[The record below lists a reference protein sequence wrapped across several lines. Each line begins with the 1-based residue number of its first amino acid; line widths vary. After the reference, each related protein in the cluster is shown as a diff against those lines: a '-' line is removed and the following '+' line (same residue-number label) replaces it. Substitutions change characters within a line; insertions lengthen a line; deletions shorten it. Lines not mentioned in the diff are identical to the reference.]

1 MTRPTDLRHVRRP
14 GGWSPDVSLWTAISA
29 FIVGGLMLLE
39 FFTSVWTGTR
49 PELDTGAPLAAYA
62 SHTHIPTLIRVLVD
76 TLLMAFLIVFLGG
89 FRQMVTRVREDLQW
103 MADLAFGAGLVF
115 VGVTLVGDSMEA
127 GGALDTI
134 GSAPDATAIR
144 ALTEGY
150 MVMFGPMTCV
160 LLALVS
166 AASGYVVLAT
176 RVLPAW
182 VGRLA
187 WIVAALNAIG
197 VVSIFGGTDP
207 DKFYSVGGWGVAA
220 FATFPWL
227 AWVVTVGAVTLR
239 ERKLHVVR
247 DELDTVQLP
256 ISSARKS

>member
-1 MTRPTDLRHVRRP
+1 
-14 GGWSPDVSLWTAISA
+14 
-29 FIVGGLMLLE
+29 
-39 FFTSVWTGTR
+39 
-49 PELDTGAPLAAYA
+49 
-62 SHTHIPTLIRVLVD
+62 
-76 TLLMAFLIVFLGG
+76 MAFLIVFLGG

-182 VGRLA
+182 VGRFA

-197 VVSIFGGTDP
+197 VVSIFGGTDS

-239 ERKLHVVR
+239 ERTLHVVR
-247 DELDTVQLP
+247 DELDTAQPPV
-256 ISSARKS
+256 STARRP

>member
-1 MTRPTDLRHVRRP
+1 MTTDSNLRRVRRS
-14 GGWSPDVSLWTAISA
+14 GGWAPDVSLWTAISA
-29 FIVGGLMLLE
+29 FVVGGLMLGE
-39 FFTSVWTGTR
+39 FFTALWTGSR
-49 PELDTGAPLAAYA
+49 PQLDAGVPLEVYA
-62 SHTHIPTLIRVLVD
+62 RHTHIATLIRVLVD

-89 FRQMVTRVREDLQW
+89 FRQMVTRVRDDLQW

-115 VGVTLVGDSMEA
+115 VGVSLVGDSLEA
-127 GGALDTI
+127 GGALDTV
-134 GSAPDATAIR
+134 GSVPDGTAIR

-150 MVMFGPMTCV
+150 LVMFGPMSCV

-166 AASGYVVLAT
+166 AASGYVILAT

-187 WIVAALNAIG
+187 WLVALLNAIA
-197 VVSIFGGTDP
+197 VSSIFGGTDA
-207 DKFYSVGGWGVAA
+207 DTFYSVGGWGVAA

-239 ERKLHVVR
+239 ERTLHVVR
-247 DELDTVQLP
+247 DEVDTVQLP
-256 ISSARKS
+256 VQSVAKD

>member
-1 MTRPTDLRHVRRP
+1 MTGENGLRHVRRE
-14 GGWSPDVSLWTAISA
+14 GGWTPDVNLWTAISA

-39 FFTSVWTGTR
+39 FLTTVWSGSR
-49 PELDTGAPLAAYA
+49 PQLDDSASLAAYA
-62 SHTHIPTLIRVLVD
+62 QRTHVITLIRVLVD
-76 TLLMAFLIVFLGG
+76 ILLMAFLIVFLGG
-89 FRQMVTRVREDLQW
+89 FRQMVTRVRQDLQW

-134 GSAPDATAIR
+134 ESAPSGTAIR

-166 AASGYVVLAT
+166 AASGYVILAT
-176 RVLPAW
+176 RVLSAW
-182 VGRLA
+182 TGRLA
-187 WIVAALNAIG
+187 WIVALLNAVG
-197 VVSIFGGTDP
+197 VISIFGGTDP
-207 DKFYSVGGWGVAA
+207 DKFYSVGGWGVAF

-227 AWVVTVGAVTLR
+227 GWVITIGIATLR
-239 ERKLHVVR
+239 ERRMHVIR
-247 DELDTVQLP
+247 DQPDTTTIPVQ
-256 ISSARKS
+256 R